1 MFGQWQTSS
10 ENINYFSEFNREKE
24 GCEMISN
31 LKTLSKSKGN
41 RHVNLMNDQK
51 RNASSNHL
59 QLSKFLA
66 RDNMTA
72 KKKTS

>member
-1 MFGQWQTSS
+1 
-10 ENINYFSEFNREKE
+10 
-24 GCEMISN
+24 MIWN
-31 LKTLSKSKGN
+31 LKILSKRKGN

-59 QLSKFLA
+59 QLFKFLA

>member
-1 MFGQWQTSS
+1 
-10 ENINYFSEFNREKE
+10 
-24 GCEMISN
+24 MISN

-59 QLSKFLA
+59 QLFKFLA

-72 KKKTS
+72 KTKKTS